1 MSAKTIGQLIIGA
14 AAAVVLAAVI
24 IPMLFKDRAGLGGG
38 ELSAVQREIVRLSNE
53 TNKRLPM
60 QVDAETVL
68 VTTTPQT
75 GDALMY
81 QYKLPNISAG
91 ELEPGFIT
99 KTLKPGAVAG
109 YKTKMKDI
117 RNLGISLIYQYSDKD
132 GNLLESFTV
141 GPND

>member
-1 MSAKTIGQLIIGA
+1 MRKVAKYLAGA
-14 AAAVVLAAVI
+14 MAAAVIAALV
-24 IPMLFKDRAGLGGG
+24 IPMLFKERAGLGGG

-75 GDALMY
+75 GNALMY

-91 ELEPGFIT
+91 ALEPGFIT
-99 KTLKPGAVAG
+99 KTLKPAAVAG

-132 GNLLESFTV
+132 GNLLESFKV
-141 GPND
+141 GPED

>member
-1 MSAKTIGQLIIGA
+1 MSAKIVARSIIGA
-14 AAAVVLAAVI
+14 VAAVVLAAVI

-75 GDALMY
+75 GNALMY
-81 QYKLPNISAG
+81 HYKLPNVTAG
-91 ELEPGFIT
+91 ELRPGFIT
-99 KTLKPGAVAG
+99 EALKPAAVAG
-109 YKTKMKDI
+109 YKTKMQNI
-117 RNLGISLIYQYSDKD
+117 RDLGISLIYQYSDKN
-132 GNLLESFTV
+132 GNLLESFTI